1 VLASPGAVDPR
12 AVDRSLDPTE
22 KALLRLLLERP
33 GLIPVAQARL
43 TPESLT
49 TTPAR
54 ELFRVL
60 AAAPQPFD
68 RTSFLGGLEPTLE
81 AIARTLYATSD
92 PLPDTEDDVR
102 QALDQIVLTLEKARL
117 AELIDYKRAE
127 LADAES
133 AGDDAT
139 RERVQQDVLELQRR
153 RLALDRERRDSS
165 LLANRRRPTPTHE
178 TAPGGHP

>member
-1 VLASPGAVDPR
+1 
-12 AVDRSLDPTE
+12 
-22 KALLRLLLERP
+22 
-33 GLIPVAQARL
+33 
-43 TPESLT
+43 
-49 TTPAR
+49 
-54 ELFRVL
+54 
-60 AAAPQPFD
+60 
-68 RTSFLGGLEPTLE
+68 
-81 AIARTLYATSD
+81 
-92 PLPDTEDDVR
+92 LPDTEDDVR

-139 RERVQQDVLELQRR
+139 RDRVQQDVLELQRR
-153 RLALDRERRDSS
+153 RLALDLERRDAS